1 MEKESV
7 IFYTVGCPRCTV
19 LEKKLKEANI
29 DYEIFSDVDKMLEMG
44 MDDMPVLEVNGKRM
58 SFSEAVKWVKEMVK

>member
-1 MEKESV
+1 MEKANV
-7 IFYTVGCPRCTV
+7 VFYTVGCPRCAV

-44 MDDMPVLEVNGKRM
+44 MDDMPVLEVDGKRM
-58 SFSEAVKWVKEMVK
+58 SFSEGVRWAKEMAK

>member
-1 MEKESV
+1 MEKV
-7 IFYTVGCPRCTV
+7 NVVFYTVGCPRCAV
-19 LEKKLKEANI
+19 LEKKLREAGV

-44 MDDMPVLEVNGKRM
+44 MDDMPVLEVNKKRM

>member
-1 MEKESV
+1 MEKANV
-7 IFYTVGCPRCTV
+7 VFYTVGCPRCTV

-44 MDDMPVLEVNGKRM
+44 MDDMPVLEVDGKRM
-58 SFSEAVKWVKEMVK
+58 SFSEAVKWARRK

>member
-1 MEKESV
+1 MGKESV
-7 IFYTVGCPRCTV
+7 IFYTIGCPRCAV

-44 MDDMPVLEVNGKRM
+44 MDDMPVLEVGGEKMN
-58 SFSEAVKWVKEMVK
+58 FSKSIKWIKEKK